1 MSYGARPG
9 LGDVKLS
16 EGVLDEGLRSPS
28 DPVGPGGNCPPAMR
42 QSGGL
47 GRERQG
53 QFRLQPLGDAPA

>member
-28 DPVGPGGNCPPAMR
+28 DPVGPGGNCPSAMR

-47 GRERQG
+47 VCCLMTWET
-53 QFRLQPLGDAPA
+53 